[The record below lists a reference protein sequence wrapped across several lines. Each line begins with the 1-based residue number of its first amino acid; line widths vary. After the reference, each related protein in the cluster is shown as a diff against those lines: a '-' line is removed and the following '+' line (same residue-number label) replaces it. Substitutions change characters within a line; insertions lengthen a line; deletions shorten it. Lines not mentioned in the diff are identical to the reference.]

1 MLWCRNPVN
10 AQKMQ
15 QDRVNEKYLPGIKFK
30 DTLTVSCS
38 LEEVVR
44 ASKNVLV
51 VVPSHTFAD
60 VLTAR
65 LQSGFGRW
73 FPLLGQPGGF
83 GR

>member
-60 VLTAR
+60 VLTAIKPF
-65 LQSGFGRW
+65 LQPDQRIAWATKG
-73 FPLLGQPGGF
+73 LD
-83 GR
+83 